1 MRLDF
6 HTPPPDYS
14 LGEGG
19 HALTEIPKTKPGW
32 ALRAY
37 LVLIGYA
44 YRGETIT
51 NGELVQAV
59 ECESPTALANS
70 LDCVMRWCAGT
81 NQPQI
86 VSLVVEP
93 TTGMH
98 APGFVAIARDAI
110 PAEHEKIWAH
120 DWFVHFPPTIEE
132 LAQAAGEILNFPSDQ
147 V

>member
-1 MRLDF
+1 VLTRKYEIHLPSFEGDTGAKMRLDF
-6 HTPPPDYS
+6 HTPPPAYS

-59 ECESPTALANS
+59 ECESPTALAV
-70 LDCVMRWCAGT
+70 C
-81 NQPQI
+81 
-86 VSLVVEP
+86 
-93 TTGMH
+93 
-98 APGFVAIARDAI
+98 
-110 PAEHEKIWAH
+110 
-120 DWFVHFPPTIEE
+120 
-132 LAQAAGEILNFPSDQ
+132 
-147 V
+147 